1 MPRDMMMGFTAM
13 GDSRQRGSTL
23 LTFKQ
28 FLTQQDDNID
38 DEEAIKLY
46 HEYKADFKK
55 KQLHQF
61 FNDHKEEDW

>member
-1 MPRDMMMGFTAM
+1 MIGFPG
-13 GDSRQRGSTL
+13 GDARQRGSAL

-28 FLTQQDDNID
+28 FLVQQDDSID
-38 DEEAIKLY
+38 DKEAIRLY
-46 HEYKADFKK
+46 HEYKEDFKK

>member
-1 MPRDMMMGFTAM
+1 MPGEMMIGFNTM
-13 GDSRQRGSTL
+13 GDSRQRGSTF

-28 FLTQQDDNID
+28 FLAQQDDSID
-38 DEEAIKLY
+38 DMEAIRLY
-46 HEYKADFKK
+46 HDYKADFRK

>member
-1 MPRDMMMGFTAM
+1 MMIGFNPMA
-13 GDSRQRGSTL
+13 DSRQRGSTL

-28 FLTQQDDNID
+28 FLSQQDDNID
-38 DEEAIKLY
+38 DAEAIRLY
-46 HEYKADFKK
+46 HEYKADYKK

>member
-1 MPRDMMMGFTAM
+1 MMMGFNPMA
-13 GDSRQRGSTL
+13 DSRQRGSTL

-38 DEEAIKLY
+38 DTEAIRLY
-46 HEYKADFKK
+46 HEYKADYKK